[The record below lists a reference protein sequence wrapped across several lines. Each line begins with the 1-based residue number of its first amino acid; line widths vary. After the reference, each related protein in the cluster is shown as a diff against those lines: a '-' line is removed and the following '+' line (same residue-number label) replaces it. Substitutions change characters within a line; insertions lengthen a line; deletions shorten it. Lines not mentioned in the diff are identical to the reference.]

1 MRNISRAE
9 GLALGRAGM
18 ILLAADVSLRLLPFP
33 RVERL
38 FMPRYPATGS
48 GGEEAV
54 SLCAWATGA
63 AARHHLWP
71 MRCLPSS
78 LCLRWMLG
86 RAGLPARLRL
96 GVARDGGRLLAHAWV
111 ELAGRPVG
119 ETEEGIAP
127 FAPLA
132 KIRTDN

>member
-1 MRNISRAE
+1 MRSISRAE
-9 GLALGRAGM
+9 GLALGQAWM
-18 ILLAADVSLRLLPFP
+18 ILLAADISLRLLPFP

-38 FMPRYPATGS
+38 FMPRYPATVS
-48 GGEEAV
+48 GGAEDVV
-54 SLCAWATGA
+54 SRCAWATGA

-78 LCLRWMLG
+78 LCLRWLLG

-96 GVARDGGRLLAHAWV
+96 GVARDGSRLLAHAWI

-119 ETEEGIAP
+119 DTEEGIAP

-132 KIRTDN
+132 